1 VSVALGKGPENVL
14 ASMRQYRSHDG
25 TFNAQTRRGST
36 ARIGLC
42 LKKDEVLSV
51 PSLQWRRRLQCQEV
65 GDGWVAG
72 PVSGSVR
79 AVGDRC
85 VGIPALDQP
94 PPGRHP
100 GQRDAATMRRYSRR
114 RIARQHWVVDRRPE
128 KFLVGLA
135 PPSPAG
141 CWLPQAG
148 LSALP
153 RLRPCIGP
161 FPTARG

>member
-1 VSVALGKGPENVL
+1 MSVALGKGPENVL

-51 PSLQWRRRLQCQEV
+51 PSLQWRRRLQCREV

-79 AVGDRC
+79 AVGARC

-94 PPGRHP
+94 SPSWHP
-100 GQRDAATMRRYSRR
+100 GQRDAATIRRDSRR
-114 RIARQHWVVDRRPE
+114 RIARQHWVVDRRPK

-135 PPSPAG
+135 APRQPDAG
-141 CWLPQAG
+141 FRRLG
-148 LSALP
+148 HSALS
-153 RLRPCIGP
+153 RSRPCIGP
-161 FPTARG
+161 FPAVHG